1 MDPSLRERF
10 NAAWSEGLYR
20 AVREDLERRL
30 SCRVPF
36 RVAETPLFFPADFR
50 ERFGRAANEIVAQ
63 LSDPRWI
70 SAQEEAVPKAYA
82 APRRPALPQVAQVD
96 FAIVREKDGSLGP
109 RLVELQGFPSLYGFQ
124 ILLSDV
130 WTEHLAT
137 IDGMPDAWRIFFG
150 GFERARAMG
159 LIRETLLH
167 GHDPEQ
173 VILLDLD
180 PDTQKTYPDFRAT
193 HRWWGVEPVCLTSI
207 RREGRSLYR
216 EKDGRRI
223 PVKRVFQRVVFDEL
237 ERTKLPRTFDFHEDL
252 DVEWAPHP
260 AWYFLW
266 SKRSM
271 LSLDHWAV
279 PKTRLVSAGVPK
291 DLSCHVLKPLYSF
304 AGGGVKVDP
313 TAGDVA
319 EIPAADRDKWILQ
332 EKVEYAPAFKS
343 VHGDPVKAEVR
354 MMFVRPDE
362 QPKMTLLMSL
372 LRLSRGKMMGVN
384 FNKDLDWVGASVG
397 VWPA

>member
-36 RVAETPLFFPADFR
+36 RVAETPLFFPKDFR
-50 ERFGRAANEIVAQ
+50 ERFTRAANEIVAQ

-70 SAQEEAVPKAYA
+70 ASQEEAVPKAYA

-96 FAIVREKDGSLGP
+96 FAIVREKDGALGP

-137 IDGMPDAWRIFFG
+137 IEGMPDAWRIFFG

-167 GHDPEQ
+167 GHDPEE

-193 HRWWGVEPVCLTSI
+193 QRWWGVEPVCLTSI
-207 RREGRSLYR
+207 RREGQKLYR

-279 PKTRLVSAGVPK
+279 PRTRLVSQGVPP
-291 DLSCHVLKPLYSF
+291 DLPDHVLKPLWSF
-304 AGGGVKVDP
+304 AGGGVKVDV
-313 TAGDVA
+313 TAADVA
-319 EIPAADRDKWILQ
+319 AIPASERHQWILQ
-332 EKVEYAPAFKS
+332 EKVEYAPAFQS

-354 MMFVRPDE
+354 MMFVRPDG

>member
-1 MDPSLRERF
+1 MDPLLRERF
-10 NAAWSEGLYR
+10 NAAWSEGLYKT
-20 AVREDLERRL
+20 VREDLERRL

-36 RVAETPLFFPADFR
+36 RVAETPLFFPAAFR
-50 ERFGRAANEIVAQ
+50 DRFSRAANEIVAQ

-70 SAQEEAVPKAYA
+70 AAQEEAVPAAYR
-82 APRRPALPQVAQVD
+82 APRRDALPQVAQVD
-96 FAIVREKDGSLGP
+96 FAIVKEKDGGFGP

-130 WTEHLAT
+130 WTEHLVT
-137 IDGMPDAWRIFFG
+137 LKGMPDAWRLFFG

-159 LIRETLLH
+159 MIRETLLA
-167 GHDPEQ
+167 GHDPEE

-193 HRWWGVEPVCLTSI
+193 QRWWGVEPVCLTSI
-207 RREGRSLYR
+207 RREGRKLFR
-216 EKDGRRI
+216 EKAGRRI

-266 SKRSM
+266 SKRSL

-279 PKTRLVSAGVPK
+279 PRTRLVSQGVPK
-291 DLSCHVLKPLYSF
+291 DLPNHVLKPLYSF
-304 AGGGVKVDP
+304 AGAGVKVDP
-313 TAGDVA
+313 TLEDIA
-319 EIPAADRDKWILQ
+319 EIPASDRDKWILQ
-332 EKVEYAPAFKS
+332 EKVEYAPAFRSPK
-343 VHGDPVKAEVR
+343 GDEVKAEVR
-354 MMFVRPDE
+354 MMFVRPE
-362 QPKMTLLMSL
+362 GQTKMTLLMSL

-397 VWPA
+397 LWPA

>member
-1 MDPSLRERF
+1 MDPALRERF
-10 NAAWSEGLYR
+10 NSQWTEGLYR
-20 AVREDLERRL
+20 TVREDLERRL

-36 RVAETPLFFPADFR
+36 RVAETPIFFPAAFR
-50 ERFGRAANEIVAQ
+50 ERFSRAANEIVAL

-70 SAQEEAVPKAYA
+70 AAQEESVPRAYR
-82 APRRPALPQVAQVD
+82 APRRDALPQVAQVD
-96 FAIVREKDGSLGP
+96 FAIVREKDGSFGP

-137 IDGMPDAWRIFFG
+137 LKGMPDAWRIFFG

-159 LIRETLLH
+159 LIRETLLS
-167 GHDPEQ
+167 GHDPEE

-180 PDTQKTYPDFRAT
+180 PDTQKTFPDFRAT
-193 HRWWGVEPVCLTSI
+193 HRWWGVEPVCLTSV
-207 RREGRSLYR
+207 RREGRRLYR

-252 DVEWAPHP
+252 EVEWVPHP

-279 PKTRLVSAGVPK
+279 PKARLVSAGVPK
-291 DLSCHVLKPLYSF
+291 DLPHHVLKPLYSF
-304 AGGGVKVDP
+304 AGAGVKVDP
-313 TAGDVA
+313 TPGDVA
-319 EIPAADRDKWILQ
+319 EIPAADRDKWIFQ

-343 VHGDPVKAEVR
+343 PGGDDMKAEVR
-354 MMFVRPDE
+354 MMFVRPE
-362 QPKMTLLMSL
+362 GQTKMTLLMSL

-397 VWPA
+397 LWPA

>member
-1 MDPSLRERF
+1 MDPLLRERF
-10 NAAWSEGLYR
+10 NAGYGEALYR
-20 AVREDLERRL
+20 RVREDLERRL

-36 RVAETPLFFPADFR
+36 RVAETPLFFPEPFR
-50 ERFGRAANEIVAQ
+50 EKFARAAGEIVAQ

-70 SAQEEAVPKAYA
+70 AAQEEAVPAAYR

-137 IDGMPDAWRIFFG
+137 LPGMPDAWRIFFG

-159 LIRETLLH
+159 LIRETLLG
-167 GHDPEQ
+167 GHDPEE

-193 HRWWGVEPVCLTSI
+193 HRWWGVEPVCLSSV
-207 RREGRSLYR
+207 RREGKKLYR
-216 EKDGRRI
+216 EKDGRRL

-237 ERTKLPRTFDFHEDL
+237 EKSKLPRTFEFREDL
-252 DVEWAPHP
+252 DVEWVPHP
-260 AWYFLW
+260 AWYYLW

-271 LSLDHWAV
+271 ISLDHWAV
-279 PKTRLVSAGVPK
+279 PKTRLVSEGVPG
-291 DLSCHVLKPLYSF
+291 DLPQYVLKPLWSF
-304 AGGGVKVDP
+304 AGSGVKVDVKP
-313 TAGDVA
+313 ADVA
-319 EIPAADRDKWILQ
+319 EIPAADRRHWILQ

-343 VHGDPVKAEVR
+343 PKGDEVKAEVR
-354 MMFVRPDE
+354 MMFVRPE
-362 QPKMTLLMSL
+362 GQARMTLLMSL

-397 VWPA
+397 LWPA

>member
-1 MDPSLRERF
+1 MDPALRERF
-10 NAAWSEGLYR
+10 NAAWSDGLYKT
-20 AVREDLERRL
+20 VREDLERRL

-36 RVAETPLFFPADFR
+36 RVAETPLFFPAAFR
-50 ERFGRAANEIVAQ
+50 ERFSRAANEIVAQ

-70 SAQEEAVPKAYA
+70 AAQEEAVPKAYA
-82 APRRPALPQVAQVD
+82 APRRDALPQVAQVD
-96 FAIVREKDGSLGP
+96 FAIVEEKDGGFGP

-137 IDGMPDAWRIFFG
+137 LPGMPDAWRIFFG

-159 LIRETLLH
+159 LIRETLLA
-167 GHDPEQ
+167 GHDPEE

-193 HRWWGVEPVCLTSI
+193 QRWWGVEPVCLTSI
-207 RREGRSLYR
+207 RREGRKLFR
-216 EKDGRRI
+216 EKAGRRI

-279 PKTRLVSAGVPK
+279 PRTRLVSKGVPK
-291 DLSCHVLKPLYSF
+291 DLPNHVLKPLYSF

-313 TAGDVA
+313 TPDDVA
-319 EIPAADRDKWILQ
+319 QIPAADRDKWIFQ
-332 EKVEYAPAFKS
+332 EKVEYATAFKS
-343 VHGDPVKAEVR
+343 VKGDPVKAEVR
-354 MMFVRPDE
+354 MMFVRPE
-362 QPKMTLLMSL
+362 GQSRMTLLMSL

-397 VWPA
+397 LWPA

>member
-1 MDPSLRERF
+1 MDPALRERF
-10 NAAWSEGLYR
+10 NSQWTEALYR
-20 AVREDLERRL
+20 TVREDLERRL

-36 RVAETPLFFPADFR
+36 RVAETPIFFPAAFR
-50 ERFGRAANEIVAQ
+50 EKFSRAANEIVAL

-70 SAQEEAVPKAYA
+70 AAQQDPVPRAYK
-82 APRRPALPQVAQVD
+82 APRRDALPQVAQVD
-96 FAIVREKDGSLGP
+96 FAIVREKDGTFGP

-130 WTEHLAT
+130 WTEHLVT
-137 IDGMPDAWRIFFG
+137 LKGMPDAWRIFFG

-159 LIRETLLH
+159 LIRETLLS
-167 GHDPEQ
+167 GHDPEH

-207 RREGRSLYR
+207 RREGRRLYR

-252 DVEWAPHP
+252 DVEWVPHP

-266 SKRSM
+266 SKRSI

-279 PKTRLVSAGVPK
+279 PKARLVSAGAPE
-291 DLSCHVLKPLYSF
+291 DLSRHVLKPLYSF
-304 AGGGVKVDP
+304 AGAGVKVDP
-313 TAGDVA
+313 TASDVA
-319 EIPAADRDKWILQ
+319 EIPAADRDKWIFQ

-343 VHGDPVKAEVR
+343 PKGADVRAEVR
-354 MMFVRPDE
+354 MMFVRPE
-362 QPKMTLLMSL
+362 GQAKMTLLMSL

-384 FNKDLDWVGASVG
+384 FNKDLDWTGASVG
-397 VWPA
+397 LWPA

>member
-50 ERFGRAANEIVAQ
+50 ERFARAANEIVAQ

-70 SAQEEAVPKAYA
+70 ASQEEAVPKAYA

-130 WTEHLAT
+130 WTEHLAA

-159 LIRETLLH
+159 LIRDTLLH

-207 RREGRSLYR
+207 RREGQKLYR

-252 DVEWAPHP
+252 EVEWAPHP

-291 DLSCHVLKPLYSF
+291 DLSHHVLKPLYSF

-313 TAGDVA
+313 TAADVA

-354 MMFVRPDE
+354 MMFVRPDG
-362 QPKMTLLMSL
+362 QPRMTLLMSL

>member
-1 MDPSLRERF
+1 MDPELRERF
-10 NAAWSEGLYR
+10 NAAWSDGLYR
-20 AVREDLERRL
+20 AVKEDLERRL
-30 SCRVPF
+30 NCRVPF
-36 RVAETPLFFPADFR
+36 RVAETPIFFPAAFR
-50 ERFGRAANEIVAQ
+50 EKFSRAAEEIVAQ

-70 SAQEEAVPKAYA
+70 AAQEEAVPVAYR
-82 APRRPALPQVAQVD
+82 APRRPTLPQVAQVD

-130 WTEHLAT
+130 WMEHVST
-137 IDGMPDAWRIFFG
+137 MPGMPDAWRIFFG

-159 LIRETLLH
+159 MIRETLLG
-167 GHDPEQ
+167 GHDPEH

-193 HRWWGVEPVCLTSI
+193 QRWWGVEPVCLSSV
-207 RREGRSLYR
+207 RREGRKLWR
-216 EKDGRRI
+216 EKDGRRL

-237 ERTKLPRTFDFHEDL
+237 EKSKLPRTFEFREDL
-252 DVEWAPHP
+252 DVEWVPHP

-279 PKTRLVSAGVPK
+279 PRTRLVKDGVPG
-291 DLSCHVLKPLYSF
+291 DLPNHVLKPLWSF
-304 AGGGVKVDP
+304 AGGGVKVDVTP
-313 TAGDVA
+313 ADVA
-319 EIPAADRDKWILQ
+319 AIPASDRHQWILQ
-332 EKVEYAPAFKS
+332 EKVEYAPAFQS
-343 VHGDPVKAEVR
+343 VNGDGVKAEVR
-354 MMFVRPDE
+354 MMFVRPE
-362 QPKMTLLMSL
+362 GQQRMTLLMSL

-397 VWPA
+397 LWPA